1 LLSLQVDAYETEVG
15 ILEKTLKHL
24 QAHEWGKEDDH
35 KALLEAL
42 GMERGQQAIA
52 PEQRTEIIQ
61 DILQQ
66 QMQQVQLLRQAQMEQ
81 QCLAMLANQ
90 GGSDTNM
97 NDFDDD
103 LARELQDVLQ
113 LTDDQKAQLRES
125 SKGLDQEVE
134 ALETVAASLQA
145 MHDNEWLVNDGVQ
158 KMTDQFMSILHKNQQ
173 SKFLLW
179 TDANAESVDQLDYV
193 QVQPLQ
199 SAPIFTF
206 GVETNP
212 GDDDDK

>member
-1 LLSLQVDAYETEVG
+1 M
-15 ILEKTLKHL
+15 EKTLKQL
-24 QAHEWGKEDDH
+24 QAHEWGKDDDH

-61 DILQQ
+61 GILQQ
-66 QMQQVQLLRQAQMEQ
+66 QMQQIQLLRQAQMEQ
-81 QCLAMLANQ
+81 EFLALVASE
-90 GGSDTNM
+90 GSE
-97 NDFDDD
+97 DDEM
-103 LARELQDVLQ
+103 ARELQEILQ
-113 LTDDQKAQLRES
+113 LSDDQKSQLCQS
-125 SKGLDQEVE
+125 SQGLDKEVE

-145 MHDNEWLVNDGVQ
+145 MHDNEWLVNDGVH
-158 KMTDQFMSILHKNQQ
+158 KMTDQFTSILHKNQQ

-179 TDANAESVDQLDYV
+179 TDANAEAIDQLDHV

-206 GVETNP
+206 GVETGP
-212 GDDDDK
+212 TDDDDGK